1 MKFIE
6 RFSRKRASKPVV
18 GGGAQPPLL
27 MALEPRIMF
36 DASVGVVAQDA
47 AATTEAAT
55 TPAKD
60 STVANDQQAATP
72 PSEQGNQRNE
82 VVFVDGQVADVAG
95 LLQGLA
101 GNAEVVIL
109 DPAKDG
115 LQQMADY
122 LNGREGLDAIHLLS
136 HGADGSVQMGNVW
149 LASNNL
155 AEHRAALQS
164 IGSAL
169 KADGDLL
176 LYGCNVGETAKGQA
190 FIDELS
196 AITGADV
203 AASADDTG
211 AVDLGGNWS
220 LERTSGLIES
230 TALGAQLGGYQ
241 GLLAASFTGG
251 ANPTAPVLASGNL
264 PKMVIGD
271 FNGDGRDDILY
282 QVGSAGS
289 AWKFAAG
296 NTDGSF
302 TVVDQA
308 QSPFAGV
315 VLLDAATNG
324 TNYYTADFDNDGDVD
339 VLGVS
344 NTTGP
349 AYLYRN
355 NNGVFTR
362 ETASGFNGTQ
372 FGVRLVV
379 GDFNGDGAADILY
392 QPGTVDSA
400 NPWRYAQN
408 NGNGTFTD
416 MVQAAS
422 PFASFSLSPYST
434 FNYRVVDFE
443 GDGDLDILYVANNS
457 SPILYRNTG
466 GVFTQVATNAPAAT
480 FGGRSIWGDFDGD
493 GDADLFWQVG
503 ANGTDWNYATNNGD
517 GTFSTVARSASPFAG
532 LTMVDFGFT
541 NFRTGDFDGDGDSD
555 LIGSAAGVSA
565 SVYFQSGSAPRLIS
579 ASPADDALN
588 VSPGANITLTFNES
602 VTKGSGN
609 IYIVRTSDNTIVQTI
624 DVTSASI
631 IGSGNTWIIDPSDL
645 AQGTAYAVRI
655 DPKTFVNADGK
666 VYLGISRNTTL
677 NFVTATSAAPVIANL
692 NGDTVTYVEKSS
704 GVLLDQSGNAVVTD
718 ADSAQFGGGNVR
730 VALTSGGID
739 NQDVLSIFSTGTAAG
754 QISTSANSVLYSGVI
769 IGTFTGGTSGNPL
782 VVALNANASPAA
794 VSALLQSLV
803 YSNSSTTDPSSGAR
817 TVSVT
822 VTDETGTTSTAASVT
837 VNVLAVDDAPV
848 VTGAGS
854 NPTFV
859 EHGAAVT
866 VFSGI
871 AIDTVEPGQSIIGLQ
886 VTVAGVADGASEKLI
901 IDGTAVALVSG
912 TAFTS
917 NNGLIVLVSGTGT
930 VTLDILG
937 NNYSTATAQSII
949 NSIAYHNESSAPSGA
964 ARVVTLTQVR
974 DTGGATNGGNNTS
987 TPNIAS
993 VITLQAVN
1001 DAPTLSGG
1009 PYVIAPSTEDT
1020 SSTAVGVASIL
1031 ASAASNDVDTG
1042 GAAFGIAITATTGR
1056 GTWQYST
1063 DGMAWTDFGSVS
1075 GSSALLLS
1083 ASSQVRYIP
1092 DGANGENVD
1101 FTYRAWDNTI
1111 GGASANGMRST
1122 ADTTSNGGASAFST
1136 GTAQATLVVTSVND
1150 APVLTSVN
1158 PTLTGL
1164 TDTATNNT
1172 GDPVSSLLGGVT
1184 DVDNGALQGIAVTG
1198 MTSTYGRWQYSTN
1211 AGASWNDIGSA
1222 SDTAALLLRPVD
1234 RVRFVPDGV
1243 HGETATIAYRAWDQ
1257 TEAQG
1262 LQGLHTNI
1270 SSLGGSGAFSSATD
1284 TASVLVTAV
1293 NDAPVLTG
1301 SGGTVNWTEG
1311 NNVTSTPVAIDSGI
1325 VITDPDG
1332 PGISSA
1338 TVSLGG
1344 NYILGEDTL
1353 GFTAN
1358 PATMGDITGSFD
1370 AMTGVLTLTSAGAAT
1385 QAQFQEALRSVTY
1398 SNSSD
1403 TPTLSTRTALITVND
1418 GGLDSNVVTRSI
1430 TLTAVNDAPLISAPS
1445 NVTVTEDSASPITGI
1460 TLNDVDS
1467 SSGTLTLTVVSGAL
1481 SATSGSGVTVA
1492 GSGSALTLSGSLAAI
1507 NNFIAAGSLKYTTA
1521 LNANTSVTLGLS
1533 VDTASVGTDTRSL
1546 TLDVAPVNDSPTISG
1561 PVSINVTEDVPKSL
1575 AGVTFGDVDA
1585 GTGSVRV
1592 VFSVAS
1598 GNGTFTATSS
1608 RGVTVSANGS
1618 NAITLEGTVADI
1630 NTLVSNGRLTF
1641 LGAPNATGVK
1651 TMSISINDNGNTGS
1665 GGALQVNANIALVI
1679 AAVNDAPVNN
1689 LPVAQTVQQ
1698 DGALVFNNANGNLI
1712 SITDVDIGGNVM
1724 QLALTASNG
1733 LMTLGSLAGLTF
1745 SLGDGASDSAMT
1757 FSGTLAAINAALN
1770 GLTFTPQPGF
1780 NGVGSITFES
1790 NDQGYSGSGG
1800 IKSDVDTLSI
1810 TIAPANPAVTS
1821 VAAGFGDGTYK
1832 VGDQI
1837 DILVNFDSA
1846 VVVDQ
1851 SGGSPTLL
1859 LETGAIDR
1867 QAAYI
1872 GGSGSNQLVFRYT
1885 VQAGDVSAD
1894 LDYASTAALA
1904 LNGSTLQGTSG
1915 HVAILT
1921 LPAVG
1926 GADSLAGQQ
1935 AIIVDG
1941 VTPSITNVVLPADA
1955 TYRLGD
1961 ALRFTVNF
1969 SEAVVVNT
1977 AGGTPRIQVT
1987 LDTGGIAYADYLAGS
2002 GTSALEFALV
2012 VAAGQLD
2019 ANGITVAGGI
2029 ELNGGSLTD
2038 LAGNA
2043 SDTAFTAGNSSG
2055 VLVDGVVPGVASVL
2069 VPASGSYKA
2078 GDVLSFTV
2086 NTSEVVFVG
2095 GSPRLALEVGGVAQ
2109 YATLVAGNGS
2119 SSLVFQYTVQAGDT
2133 DANGISITSLDSA
2146 GGSITDA
2153 AGNAMQ
2159 LALNNVGSTAG
2170 VWIDTQAPAV
2180 VAMLR
2185 STPSPTG
2192 GEVVQFAVTF
2202 SEEVSGVDL
2211 ADFALV
2217 LTGSANGT
2225 ITDIYNLN
2233 NASYI
2238 VTVSGVTGA
2247 GTLGLGM
2254 NAAGTGIVDGAGNA
2268 ISGGFVGEAY
2278 TVDRVAPAVIS
2289 VDVPADGSYVAGQN
2303 LDFTVNLGEATVVD
2317 TAGGTP
2323 RIEVTL
2329 DNGEVAYA
2337 TYVSGSGSTALVFRL
2352 SVVTGQV
2359 DSDGITLGNAIQLNG
2374 GTLRDAIGNNADLA
2388 LNNVGDTSG
2397 VQVDAVVPV
2406 VDSVGLPQDGSYKAG
2421 DVLTFTVN
2429 ASESVVVDTTGGTPH
2444 LALTV
2449 GGVTRYASYVSGA
2462 GNGALVFEYTVQAGD
2477 NDADGIAVAGSI
2489 DLNGG
2494 SIKDPAGNDLA
2505 LSLGA
2510 VGSTAGVLVDS
2521 VVPGVTSIVRADA
2534 TPTNGS
2540 SISYT
2545 VTFSEDVSGVDASD
2559 FTVSYDGTA
2568 GGSLASVTQVDGRTY
2583 TVVIDSLTGEGDVT
2597 LALNG
2602 SGTGIADAAGNA
2614 VGAGLSG
2621 ETYAVDR
2628 TAPSVTSVSVPANG
2642 SYVAG
2647 QNLDFTV
2654 NLSEATLVDTSA
2666 GTPRIEVTLDNG
2678 QVAYATYLSGS
2689 GSTALVFRLSVVTGQ
2704 VDSDGITLG
2713 NAIQLNGGTLRDA
2726 VGNDTTLVLNNVGD
2740 TSGVQVDA
2748 VMPVVNSVGLPQ
2760 DGSYKVGDV
2769 LSFTVNASEGVV
2781 VDTTGGT
2788 PRLALTVGGVTRY
2801 ANYVSGAGN
2810 GALVFEY
2817 TVQAGDNDA
2826 NGIALAGSID
2836 LNGGSIKDPA
2846 GNDLALSL
2854 GAVGSAGVLV
2864 DTVIPSVTSI
2874 VRADATPTNGS
2885 SISYTVTFSEDVS
2898 GVDASDFTVSY
2909 GGTAGGSLAS
2919 VTQVDGRTYT
2929 VVIDSLT
2936 GEGDVTLALNGSGTG
2951 IADAAGNAVGAGLT
2965 GETYSVDRTSPS
2977 VTSVSVPANGS
2988 YVAGQNLD
2996 FTVNLSEA
3004 TLVDT
3009 SAGTPRIE
3017 VTLDNGQVAYAT
3029 YLSGSGSTALVFRLS
3044 VVTGQVDSDGITLG
3058 NAIQLNG
3065 GTLRDAVGND
3075 TTLVLNNVGDTSGV
3089 QVDAVVP
3096 VVDSVGL
3103 PQDGSYKVGDALTFT
3118 VNTSES
3124 VVVDTTGGTPR
3135 LALTVGGV
3143 TRYANYV
3150 SGAGNGAL
3158 VFEYTVQAGDNDAN
3172 GIALAGS
3179 IDLNGGSIKDPAG
3192 NDLALSLG
3200 AVGSAGVLVDTV
3212 IPSVTSIVRA
3222 DATPTNGSSISYTV
3236 TFSEDVSGVDASDF
3250 TVSYGGTA
3258 GGSLASVTQVDGR
3271 TYTVVIAG
3279 LTGTGGVTLAL
3290 NSSGTSIADAAGNA
3304 INNGLVGE
3312 TYAVDR
3318 TAPLVTSVSVPAS
3331 GSYVAGQNLDFT
3343 VNLGEATLVDTRNGT
3358 PRIKVTL
3365 DNGEIAYATY
3375 LSGSGSTALVF
3386 RLTIAS
3392 GQQDSDGITLGSAIE
3407 LNGGT
3412 LRDALGNNA
3421 DPALNGIADSSGV
3434 QVDAIVPV
3442 IDRVSLP
3449 ANGNYKAGDVLTFT
3463 VSTSEPVLVDTSSGT
3478 PRLALVLGGVT
3489 RYAQYVSGSGSAQLV
3504 FAYTIEPGNNAS
3516 GGVALG
3522 ASMDL
3527 NGATLGDAAGN
3538 ALNLALGNPGTGS
3551 GIIIDTTAPQVSDI
3565 VRVDTTP
3572 TNAGTLRYTVT
3583 FDESVSGVDSADFT
3597 LAFTGSASGRIAGV
3611 QQVDGRTYI
3620 VTVDSLA
3627 GVGNVRLD
3635 LNPSSTG
3642 IEDASGNPV
3651 RGGLAGSVYSVDR
3664 VAPSVTHVAVPAS
3677 GTYVAGQYLDF
3688 IVSTDEAVL
3697 VDTGDGAPRLAIT
3710 LDDGRVAYADYLA
3723 GSGSNSLVFRLNVT
3737 SGMAGNNSLSVGTA
3751 IDLNGGSIRDAR
3763 GNQAQATLNNVDD
3776 TRGIL
3781 VDARAPRASSIVVD
3795 GPVLPTDRSIS
3806 FTLTFDE
3813 AVSGVDA
3820 SDFSVL
3826 GTSSA
3831 SGDVQ
3836 TVQRID
3842 ATTYRIVV
3850 GNLRGQGALALSLN
3864 ALGSGIQDSAGNTL
3878 ATSLVSPAQST
3889 QAQDVGD
3896 LQYRLN
3902 PPQLVDVPQAVQLQP
3917 QVPGMPANAGVSP
3930 LLPASLFEV
3939 RSVGGDLQPLG
3950 TIFLANGGSAPS
3962 FIAQVFGSSDSSA
3975 GQGGF
3980 AGFGNGGNSVFGSST
3995 LAAIFNH
4002 DVPGVSAL
4010 NVFNGTQWRPA
4021 ELEQGLRGV
4030 FGAPSFSQQ
4039 LQQLNESELRQ
4050 VRDLAQALAQPAQIG
4065 RQA

>member
-324 TNYYTADFDNDGDVD
+324 TNYYTADFDNDGDLD

-355 NNGVFTR
+355 NNGMFIR

-480 FGGRSIWGDFDGD
+480 FGGRTIWGDFDGD

-803 YSNSSTTDPSSGAR
+803 YNNSNTTDPSSGAR

-974 DTGGATNGGNNTS
+974 DSGGATNGGNNTS

-993 VITLQAVN
+993 VITVQAVN

-1075 GSSALLLS
+1075 PSSALLLS

-1164 TDTATNNT
+1164 TDTATSNT

-1460 TLNDVDS
+1460 ILNDVDS
-1467 SSGTLTLTVVSGAL
+1467 SSGTLTLTVASGAL

-1608 RGVTVSANGS
+1608 SGVTVSANGS

-1757 FSGTLAAINAALN
+1757 FSGTLAAINTALN

-1941 VTPSITNVVLPADA
+1941 VAPSITNVVLPADA

-2055 VLVDGVVPGVASVL
+2055 VLVDGVVPGVANVL

-2086 NTSEVVFVG
+2086 KTSEVVFVG

-2323 RIEVTL
+2323 RIEVML

-2374 GTLRDAIGNNADLA
+2374 GTLRDAIGNNANLA

-2429 ASESVVVDTTGGTPH
+2429 ASEGVVVDTTGGTPR

-2510 VGSTAGVLVDS
+2510 VGSTAGVLVDN

-2559 FTVSYDGTA
+2559 FTVSYGGTA
-2568 GGSLASVTQVDGRTY
+2568 AGSLASVTQVDGRTY
-2583 TVVIDSLTGEGDVT
+2583 TVVIGNLTGEGDIT

-2614 VGAGLSG
+2614 VGVGLTG
-2621 ETYAVDR
+2621 ETYSVDR
-2628 TAPSVTSVSVPANG
+2628 TSPSVTSVSVPANG

-2678 QVAYATYLSGS
+2678 EVAYATYVSGS

-2748 VMPVVNSVGLPQ
+2748 VVPVVDSVGLPQ
-2760 DGSYKVGDV
+2760 DGSYKAGDV
-2769 LSFTVNASEGVV
+2769 LTFTVNASESVV

-2801 ANYVSGAGN
+2801 ASYVSGAGN

-2826 NGIALAGSID
+2826 DGIALAGSID

-2909 GGTAGGSLAS
+2909 GGTAAGSLAS

-2929 VVIDSLT
+2929 VVIGNLT
-2936 GEGDVTLALNGSGTG
+2936 GEGDITLALNGSGTG

-2965 GETYSVDRTSPS
+2965 GETYS
-2977 VTSVSVPANGS
+2977 
-2988 YVAGQNLD
+2988 
-2996 FTVNLSEA
+2996 
-3004 TLVDT
+3004 
-3009 SAGTPRIE
+3009 
-3017 VTLDNGQVAYAT
+3017 
-3029 YLSGSGSTALVFRLS
+3029 
-3044 VVTGQVDSDGITLG
+3044 
-3058 NAIQLNG
+3058 
-3065 GTLRDAVGND
+3065 
-3075 TTLVLNNVGDTSGV
+3075 
-3089 QVDAVVP
+3089 
-3096 VVDSVGL
+3096 
-3103 PQDGSYKVGDALTFT
+3103 
-3118 VNTSES
+3118 
-3124 VVVDTTGGTPR
+3124 
-3135 LALTVGGV
+3135 
-3143 TRYANYV
+3143 
-3150 SGAGNGAL
+3150 
-3158 VFEYTVQAGDNDAN
+3158 
-3172 GIALAGS
+3172 
-3179 IDLNGGSIKDPAG
+3179 
-3192 NDLALSLG
+3192 
-3200 AVGSAGVLVDTV
+3200 
-3212 IPSVTSIVRA
+3212 
-3222 DATPTNGSSISYTV
+3222 
-3236 TFSEDVSGVDASDF
+3236 
-3250 TVSYGGTA
+3250 
-3258 GGSLASVTQVDGR
+3258 
-3271 TYTVVIAG
+3271 
-3279 LTGTGGVTLAL
+3279 
-3290 NSSGTSIADAAGNA
+3290 
-3304 INNGLVGE
+3304 
-3312 TYAVDR
+3312 VDR

-3627 GVGNVRLD
+3627 GAGNVRLD

-3664 VAPSVTHVAVPAS
+3664 VAPSVTHVAVPVS

-3902 PPQLVDVPQAVQLQP
+3902 PPQPVDVPQAVQLQP

-4065 RQA
+4065 RQV

>member
-155 AEHRAALQS
+155 AEHRAELQS

-211 AVDLGGNWS
+211 AVDLGGNWT
-220 LERTSGLIES
+220 LERTSRLIES

-271 FNGDGRDDILY
+271 FNGDGRDDVLY

-355 NNGVFTR
+355 NNGMFTR

-666 VYLGISRNTTL
+666 VYLGITRNTTL

-730 VALTSGGID
+730 VALTSGGVD

-803 YSNSSTTDPSSGAR
+803 YSNSNTTDPSSGAR

-937 NNYSTATAQSII
+937 NNYSAATAQSII

-974 DTGGATNGGNNTS
+974 DSGGATNGGNNTS

-1164 TDTATNNT
+1164 TDTATSNT

-1467 SSGTLTLTVVSGAL
+1467 SSGTLTLTVASGAL

-1585 GTGSVRV
+1585 GAGSVRV

-1608 RGVTVSANGS
+1608 SGVTVSANGS

-1941 VTPSITNVVLPADA
+1941 VAPSITNVVLPADA

-2254 NAAGTGIVDGAGNA
+2254 NAAGTGIVDGAGNT

-2337 TYVSGSGSTALVFRL
+2337 TYV
-2352 SVVTGQV
+2352 
-2359 DSDGITLGNAIQLNG
+2359 
-2374 GTLRDAIGNNADLA
+2374 
-2388 LNNVGDTSG
+2388 
-2397 VQVDAVVPV
+2397 
-2406 VDSVGLPQDGSYKAG
+2406 
-2421 DVLTFTVN
+2421 
-2429 ASESVVVDTTGGTPH
+2429 
-2444 LALTV
+2444 
-2449 GGVTRYASYVSGA
+2449 
-2462 GNGALVFEYTVQAGD
+2462 
-2477 NDADGIAVAGSI
+2477 
-2489 DLNGG
+2489 
-2494 SIKDPAGNDLA
+2494 
-2505 LSLGA
+2505 
-2510 VGSTAGVLVDS
+2510 
-2521 VVPGVTSIVRADA
+2521 
-2534 TPTNGS
+2534 
-2540 SISYT
+2540 
-2545 VTFSEDVSGVDASD
+2545 
-2559 FTVSYDGTA
+2559 
-2568 GGSLASVTQVDGRTY
+2568 
-2583 TVVIDSLTGEGDVT
+2583 
-2597 LALNG
+2597 
-2602 SGTGIADAAGNA
+2602 
-2614 VGAGLSG
+2614 
-2621 ETYAVDR
+2621 
-2628 TAPSVTSVSVPANG
+2628 
-2642 SYVAG
+2642 
-2647 QNLDFTV
+2647 
-2654 NLSEATLVDTSA
+2654 
-2666 GTPRIEVTLDNG
+2666 
-2678 QVAYATYLSGS
+2678 
-2689 GSTALVFRLSVVTGQ
+2689 
-2704 VDSDGITLG
+2704 
-2713 NAIQLNGGTLRDA
+2713 
-2726 VGNDTTLVLNNVGD
+2726 
-2740 TSGVQVDA
+2740 
-2748 VMPVVNSVGLPQ
+2748 
-2760 DGSYKVGDV
+2760 
-2769 LSFTVNASEGVV
+2769 
-2781 VDTTGGT
+2781 
-2788 PRLALTVGGVTRY
+2788 
-2801 ANYVSGAGN
+2801 
-2810 GALVFEY
+2810 
-2817 TVQAGDNDA
+2817 
-2826 NGIALAGSID
+2826 
-2836 LNGGSIKDPA
+2836 
-2846 GNDLALSL
+2846 
-2854 GAVGSAGVLV
+2854 
-2864 DTVIPSVTSI
+2864 
-2874 VRADATPTNGS
+2874 
-2885 SISYTVTFSEDVS
+2885 
-2898 GVDASDFTVSY
+2898 
-2909 GGTAGGSLAS
+2909 
-2919 VTQVDGRTYT
+2919 
-2929 VVIDSLT
+2929 
-2936 GEGDVTLALNGSGTG
+2936 
-2951 IADAAGNAVGAGLT
+2951 
-2965 GETYSVDRTSPS
+2965 
-2977 VTSVSVPANGS
+2977 
-2988 YVAGQNLD
+2988 
-2996 FTVNLSEA
+2996 
-3004 TLVDT
+3004 
-3009 SAGTPRIE
+3009 
-3017 VTLDNGQVAYAT
+3017 
-3029 YLSGSGSTALVFRLS
+3029 SGSGSTALVFRLS

-3258 GGSLASVTQVDGR
+3258 AGSLASVTQVDGR

-3304 INNGLVGE
+3304 INTGLVGE

-3421 DPALNGIADSSGV
+3421 DPALNSIADSSGV

-3449 ANGNYKAGDVLTFT
+3449 ANGNYKAGDVLTFA

-3627 GVGNVRLD
+3627 GAGNVRLD

-3664 VAPSVTHVAVPAS
+3664 VAPSVTHVAVPAN

-3737 SGMAGNNSLSVGTA
+3737 SGMAGNNSFSVGTA

-3902 PPQLVDVPQAVQLQP
+3902 PPQPVDVPQAVQLQP

>member
-203 AASADDTG
+203 AASANDTG
-211 AVDLGGNWS
+211 AVDLGGNWT

-355 NNGVFTR
+355 NNGVSTR

-480 FGGRSIWGDFDGD
+480 FGGRTIWGDFDGD

-730 VALTSGGID
+730 VALTSGGVD

-803 YSNSSTTDPSSGAR
+803 YNNSNTTDPSSGAR

-974 DTGGATNGGNNTS
+974 DSGVATNGGNNTS

-1020 SSTAVGVASIL
+1020 SSNAVVVASIL

-1083 ASSQVRYIP
+1083 ASTQVRYIP

-1101 FTYRAWDNTI
+1101 FTYRAWDNTV

-1164 TDTATNNT
+1164 TDAATSNT

-1370 AMTGVLTLTSAGAAT
+1370 AMTGVLTLTSAGAAS

-1467 SSGTLTLTVVSGAL
+1467 SSGTLTLTVGSGAL

-1608 RGVTVSANGS
+1608 SGVTVSANGS

-1757 FSGTLAAINAALN
+1757 FSGTLAAINTALN

-1941 VTPSITNVVLPADA
+1941 VAPSITNVVLPADA

-2055 VLVDGVVPGVASVL
+2055 VLVDGVVPGVANVL

-2317 TAGGTP
+2317 TTGGTP
-2323 RIEVTL
+2323 RIEVML

-2337 TYVSGSGSTALVFRL
+2337 TYLSGSGSTALVFRL

-2388 LNNVGDTSG
+2388 LNNVGDTRG

-2429 ASESVVVDTTGGTPH
+2429 ASEGVVVDTTGGTPR

-2583 TVVIDSLTGEGDVT
+2583 TVVIDNLTGEGDIT

-2614 VGAGLSG
+2614 VGAGLTG
-2621 ETYAVDR
+2621 ETYSVDR
-2628 TAPSVTSVSVPANG
+2628 TSPSVTSVSVPANG

-2678 QVAYATYLSGS
+2678 EVAYATYVSGS

-2801 ANYVSGAGN
+2801 ASYVSGAGN

-2826 NGIALAGSID
+2826 DGIALAGSID

-2909 GGTAGGSLAS
+2909 GGTAAGSLAS

-2929 VVIDSLT
+2929 VVIAGLT
-2936 GEGDVTLALNGSGTG
+2936 GTGGVTLALNSSGTS
-2951 IADAAGNAVGAGLT
+2951 IADAAGNAINTGLV
-2965 GETYSVDRTSPS
+2965 GETYAVDRTAPL
-2977 VTSVSVPANGS
+2977 VTSVSVPASGS

-3017 VTLDNGQVAYAT
+3017 VTLDNGEVAYAT
-3029 YLSGSGSTALVFRLS
+3029 YVSGSGSTALVFRLS

-3089 QVDAVVP
+3089 QVDAVMP
-3096 VVDSVGL
+3096 VVNSVGL
-3103 PQDGSYKVGDALTFT
+3103 PQDGSYKVGDVLSFT
-3118 VNTSES
+3118 VNASEG

-3143 TRYANYV
+3143 TRYASYV

-3158 VFEYTVQAGDNDAN
+3158 VFEYTVQAGDNDAD

-3222 DATPTNGSSISYTV
+3222 DATPTNGSSINYTV

-3258 GGSLASVTQVDGR
+3258 AGSLASVTQVDGR
-3271 TYTVVIAG
+3271 TYTVVIDN
-3279 LTGTGGVTLAL
+3279 LTGEGDITLAL
-3290 NSSGTSIADAAGNA
+3290 NGSGTGIADAAGNA
-3304 INNGLVGE
+3304 VGAGLTGE
-3312 TYAVDR
+3312 TYSVDR

-3386 RLTIAS
+3386 RLTIAN

-3442 IDRVSLP
+3442 IERVSLP

-3627 GVGNVRLD
+3627 GAGNVRLD
-3635 LNPSSTG
+3635 LNASSTG

-3723 GSGSNSLVFRLNVT
+3723 GSGSNNLVFRLNVT
-3737 SGMAGNNSLSVGTA
+3737 SGMAGNNSFSVGTA
-3751 IDLNGGSIRDAR
+3751 IDFNGGSIRDAR

-3902 PPQLVDVPQAVQLQP
+3902 PPQPVDVPQAVQLQP

-3975 GQGGF
+3975 GQSGF

-4065 RQA
+4065 RQV